1 MKKTIQWM
9 VVATLFSVIATPSFA
24 QSFGGTL
31 AVAGNDVIVGE
42 TGNSAFPG
50 SVYVFNKLSGKWSEA
65 YQIVAPGGSERGD
78 TFGRALASNGDHLI
92 IGAPGQNKAYVFARN
107 STGQWGSGV
116 PLAPDDAAE
125 GDLFGSTVSIEG
137 GIAVVG
143 ATDKSEKAGAA
154 YVFRLTNGSWKQEAK
169 LSPEELKAGALFGS
183 AIVTDGN
190 VIIIGAPA
198 RAGGGGGR
206 GPQQP
211 TFTEVGSAYAF
222 RFENGTWARAGQ
234 LGPQGVFEGA
244 GFGSSL
250 SLDGSSVAVGAP
262 FDAQMAGSVSLFAW
276 DESSKAYN
284 SVTKLSPFVSARGA
298 SFGQSVALV
307 GDMVIVGA
315 PGDNRGAGTL
325 YTFESDGHGSFAN
338 VTKSNSTS
346 VSGRAA
352 YGSAMAGT
360 ANIAVIG
367 ATGMDSR
374 SGGAVVWEAGSD
386 GSWVDA
392 GVVINQ
398 AKGFEAI
405 TEGEARCE
413 NSKVADFECSNV
425 DIVSFL
431 PLSAIGASRG
441 SAVNDMWGWSD
452 SQTGKEYA
460 IVGRTDGT
468 SFVDVTNPAAPIY
481 LANLPMTPG
490 ANPAIWRDMKVYK
503 DHAYIVADASGQ
515 HGMQVF
521 DLARLRV
528 LDGSNPPTVKAD
540 VTYDKIASAHNI
552 VINED
557 TGFAYSVGSSSGGET
572 CGGGLHMIDIRQP
585 KNPTFAGCFGHEGTG
600 RTGTGYSHD
609 AQCVIYSG
617 PDSEHVGKEICLGSN
632 ETALS
637 ISDVTDKKNPKAI
650 SMVVYP
656 NVAYAHQGW
665 LSEDQEYFY
674 MNDEGD
680 EGSGLVAGTRTLV
693 WDLSDL
699 DEPILAKEYIATT
712 KATDHN
718 LYIKDNLMYQSNYD
732 AGLRIIDIS
741 DRANPVEVGFLDTT
755 PNGGMGSWSNYPYFK
770 SGAIGVTSGGEGL
783 FMIRKQD
790 QGL

>member
-1 MKKTIQWM
+1 M
-9 VVATLFSVIATPSFA
+9 ATFALFSVVTAPLFA
-24 QSFGGTL
+24 QSFGGAL
-31 AVAGNDVIVGE
+31 AVAGSDVIVGE
-42 TGNSAFPG
+42 TGNSNFPG
-50 SVYVFNKLSGKWSEA
+50 SVYVFNKVSGKWSEA
-65 YQIVAPGGSERGD
+65 YQLEAPDGSSNGD
-78 TFGRALASNGDHLI
+78 TFGRALDTNGGQLI
-92 IGAPGQNKAYVFARN
+92 VGAPGQNKVYVFSRTNA
-107 STGQWGSGV
+107 GQWGSGA
-116 PLAPDDAAE
+116 LLTANDAVE
-125 GDLFGSTVSIEG
+125 GDGFGSTVAIG
-137 GIAVVG
+137 DGVAVVG
-143 ATDKSEKAGAA
+143 ASAKNEKAGAA

-169 LSPEELKAGALFGS
+169 LAPEELKAGALFG
-183 AIVTDGN
+183 AALVTSSD
-190 VIIIGAPA
+190 VIIVGAPA

-206 GPQQP
+206 GQQQQ

-222 RFENGTWARAGQ
+222 RFENGTWTSAGQ

-250 SLDGSSVAVGAP
+250 SLEGNTVAVGAP
-262 FDAQMAGSVSLFAW
+262 FDAQMAGSVSLFTW
-276 DESSKAYN
+276 DETSKAYTGSN
-284 SVTKLSPFVSARGA
+284 KLSPFVSSRGTT
-298 SFGQSVALV
+298 FGQSVSLS
-307 GDMVIVGA
+307 GDMVLVGA
-315 PGDNRGAGTL
+315 PGDNRGLGSL
-325 YTFESDGHGSFAN
+325 YTFESDGQGGFSAASKSTGS
-338 VTKSNSTS
+338 TM
-346 VSGRAA
+346 SGRAA
-352 YGSAMAGT
+352 YGATMAATG
-360 ANIAVIG
+360 NIGVIG

-374 SGGAVVWEAGSD
+374 SGGAVVWEVGANGQ
-386 GSWVDA
+386 WVEG

-398 AKGFEAI
+398 AKGFDAI

-413 NSKVADFECSNV
+413 NSKVAAFDCSNV

-431 PLSAIGASRG
+431 PLSALGASRG

-452 SQTGKEYA
+452 AQTGKEYA

-481 LANLPMTPG
+481 LANIPMTEG
-490 ANPAIWRDMKVYK
+490 ANSAIWRDMKVYK

-521 DLARLRV
+521 DLARLRA
-528 LDGSNPPTVKAD
+528 LDGSNPPMLKPD

-552 VINED
+552 VINEE

-585 KNPTFAGCFGHEGTG
+585 KNPVFAGCFADASTG
-600 RTGTGYSHD
+600 RRGTGYSHD
-609 AQCVIYSG
+609 AQCVVYSG
-617 PDSEHVGKEICLGSN
+617 PDTEHSGKEICMGSN

-637 ISDVTDKKNPKAI
+637 ISDVTDKANPTAI

-680 EGSGLVAGTRTLV
+680 EPAGLVDGTRTLV
-693 WDLSDL
+693 WDVRDL
-699 DEPILAKEYIATT
+699 DEPILVTEYIATT
-712 KATDHN
+712 KSTDHN

-732 AGLRIIDIS
+732 SGLRIIDIS
-741 DRANPVEVGFLDTT
+741 DRTHPVEVGFLDTT

-770 SGAIGVTSGGEGL
+770 SGAIAVTSGGEGL
-783 FMIRKQD
+783 FMVRKQD